1 MSSLKTFVCL
11 VVCFVSNFFKQSKMF
26 LTEINPVKCFFR
38 FDLLPNTSIRV
49 YVRVSHV
56 YC

>member
-38 FDLLPNTSIRV
+38 FDPLPNTSIRV